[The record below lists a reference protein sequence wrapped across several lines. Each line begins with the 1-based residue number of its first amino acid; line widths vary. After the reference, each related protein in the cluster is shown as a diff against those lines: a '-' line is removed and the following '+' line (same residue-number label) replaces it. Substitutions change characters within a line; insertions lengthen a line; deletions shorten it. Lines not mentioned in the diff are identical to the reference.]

1 MTTSYEFYKHK
12 WENTKPIR
20 GRSKDVRPIDKYRRY
35 RDWETIEKRLVR
47 CDGGVEQEVYACHLY
62 DTDVVS
68 YYPDGS
74 IGLQIM
80 TWATPS
86 TADFMATHSPFY
98 VCKKYN
104 KIWVYPRGHG
114 VDEAYPIPHEGELR
128 LVMGADGHYKPENPV
143 KIEKVVVDRTKA
155 KEAREK
161 IKPFID
167 WARSFNKLT
176 DGWVM
181 HETREQFAKYEET
194 TESGWNTIKVDYG
207 LPDGLVKYRWTGR
220 VDGVDAVK
228 TYEYL
233 QTCSDEGWMRLYLVL
248 TDERDRA
255 QESRLAKK
263 LKVGEDTNRYMELYD
278 MKFKWETLQGLI
290 YGIVHN
296 AVNTTKTITVEAGK
310 PMTKVV

>member
-1 MTTSYEFYKHK
+1 MTRSYEFYKQK
-12 WENTKPIR
+12 WDNTKPIR
-20 GRSKDVRPIDKYRRY
+20 GRSVDVRPIDKYRRY
-35 RDWETIEKRLVR
+35 RDWETIEKRQIN
-47 CDGGVEQEVYACHLY
+47 GQEVYACHLY

-74 IGLQIM
+74 IGLQIHS
-80 TWATPS
+80 WATPT
-86 TADFMATHSPFY
+86 TADFMSCHSPFY

-104 KIWVYPRGHG
+104 KIWVYPKGHS
-114 VDEAYPIPHEGELR
+114 VDEAYPIPDKGELK
-128 LVMGADGHYKPENPV
+128 LIMGEDGYYKPENPV

-181 HETREQFAKYEET
+181 HETREQFAKYEEVKDC
-194 TESGWNTIKVDYG
+194 GWDTIKTDYM
-207 LPDGLVKYRWTGR
+207 LPDGLVNYRWTGT
-220 VDGVDAVK
+220 VDGVHAQK

-233 QTCSDEGWMRLYLVL
+233 QTCNDEGWMRVYLVL
-248 TDERDRA
+248 TDNRDRA
-255 QESRLAKK
+255 EESRVAKK
-263 LKVGEDTNRYMELYD
+263 LKIGGENSNRYVELRD
-278 MKFKWETLQGLI
+278 MKFKWEALQGII

-296 AVNTTKTITVEAGK
+296 AVDTTKTITVEAGK